1 MFHYLKAKL
10 KLAAKLNV
18 FFHPATYWGRT
29 IELSESYLVLEAG
42 AGFFYTLTP
51 SSSTSLQFHIEE
63 YYVQKGHLI
72 TSQFSFS

>member
-51 SSSTSLQFHIEE
+51 SSFTSLQFHIEE
-63 YYVQKGHLI
+63 YYFQKGIL
-72 TSQFSFS
+72 